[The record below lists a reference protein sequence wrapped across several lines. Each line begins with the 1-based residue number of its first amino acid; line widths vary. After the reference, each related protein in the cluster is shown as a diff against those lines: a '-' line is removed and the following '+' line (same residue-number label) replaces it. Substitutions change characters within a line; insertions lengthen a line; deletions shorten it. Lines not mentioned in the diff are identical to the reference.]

1 RFWWSSLSDQSPAE
15 SPRRIF
21 MVGCHLGRS
30 PGHRES
36 PAHRITHLPTS
47 APVSKSLVDR
57 SDKAVA
63 KASELYRE
71 GAQQG
76 RLLQRAWGA
85 ASDESKTHF
94 VEVNR
99 SRAWG

>member
-1 RFWWSSLSDQSPAE
+1 
-15 SPRRIF
+15 
-21 MVGCHLGRS
+21 
-30 PGHRES
+30 
-36 PAHRITHLPTS
+36 
-47 APVSKSLVDR
+47 VSKSLVDR

-94 VEVNR
+94 VEVNVVELGALLGQHR
-99 SRAWG
+99 RRAVAVAADRAVLR